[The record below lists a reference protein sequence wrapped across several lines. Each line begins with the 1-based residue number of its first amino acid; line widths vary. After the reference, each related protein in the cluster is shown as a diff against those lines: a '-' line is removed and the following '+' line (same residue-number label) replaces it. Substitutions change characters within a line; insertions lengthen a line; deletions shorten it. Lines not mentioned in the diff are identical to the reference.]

1 MRKQMIVASG
11 FALVLVLAACGK
23 SNNYATSSN
32 PKSRTTTQPA
42 AARAATPPAPAA
54 TVTVAKS
61 AKGEVLVDANG
72 MTLYRFD
79 KDKSAVSNCAGA
91 CAMTWPPLLLE
102 AGAAAPVTG
111 NGVQGPLS
119 VIARSD
125 GGRQVADN
133 GHALYRFSGDT
144 KPGDTNGDGFGN
156 IWHVVTVGAPSIP
169 AAAPTPA
176 APVAP
181 ASGY

>member
-1 MRKQMIVASG
+1 MSKKVIVASG
-11 FALVLVLAACGK
+11 FELMLALGACGN
-23 SNNYATSSN
+23 SNGSN
-32 PKSRTTTQPA
+32 AGSNAKTTARTEPA
-42 AARAATPPAPAA
+42 AGTQASTPSA
-54 TVTVAKS
+54 TVAVAKS
-61 AKGEVLVDANG
+61 GKGELLVDASG

-119 VIARSD
+119 VIARAD

-144 KPGDTNGDGFGN
+144 KPGDTNGDGFAN
-156 IWHVVTVGAPSIP
+156 VWHVVTIGTTS
-169 AAAPTPA
+169 TPA
-176 APVAP
+176 APVPAAP
-181 ASGY
+181 ASSGY

>member
-1 MRKQMIVASG
+1 MRKQMIVVSG
-11 FALVLVLAACGK
+11 FALVLALAACGK
-23 SNNYATSSN
+23 TNDNATSGNTKSTAKSN
-32 PKSRTTTQPA
+32 PGPT
-42 AARAATPPAPAA
+42 ARAATPPAPPP
-54 TVTVAKS
+54 TVAVAKS
-61 AKGEVLVDANG
+61 DKGQVLVDANG

-102 AGAAAPVTG
+102 AGVAAPVTG
-111 NGVQGPLS
+111 SGVQGPLS

-156 IWHVVTVGAPSIP
+156 VWHVVTIGTTS
-169 AAAPTPA
+169 TPA